1 MAEHLYGI
9 PEAQDAIPR
18 KHENWTWYP
27 HLQFQH
33 STEGPEVYDHP
44 QLPGEF
50 KVSLSYIG
58 SCLKR
63 PTRTTKKFKELL
75 KIIGGR
81 EYSKPQ
87 GKKKVRVGLNRRVS
101 EREM

>member
-1 MAEHLYGI
+1 MKTGHGTCI
-9 PEAQDAIPR
+9 CNSSTQQVEA
-18 KHENWTWYP
+18 
-27 HLQFQH
+27 
-33 STEGPEVYDHP
+33 EGPEVHNHP

-50 KVSLSYIG
+50 KASLSYIS

-63 PTRTTKKFKELL
+63 STRTTKKFKELL
-75 KIIGGR
+75 KIIGSR

-87 GKKKVRVGLNRRVS
+87 GKKKLGVGLNRWVS